1 VNVVNRVNVAPKAEF
16 WMCPVCGQS
25 YSLGADLMEREKAAH
40 GPETCGKSTEHQ
52 RVSLNVVNVVRKEG
66 TQGETFAEALERLV
80 YEGIE
85 CRRLHPS

>member
-1 VNVVNRVNVAPKAEF
+1 VNVVNRVNVAKQF
-16 WMCPVCGQS
+16 WKCPICEQAFE
-25 YSLGADLMEREKAAH
+25 LTPDLMEREKAAH
-40 GPETCGKSTEHQ
+40 GPEACGKATEHQ

-85 CRRLHPS
+85 CRRMHPS